1 MLHLGIADPAK
12 DGKFQQIVQDPRSLR
27 DADGSKT
34 YVGKI
39 FVQADIHLPMDL
51 QKPDSYAIHF
61 WCHCLPVTV
70 PDARSRMVDEWLIA
84 RRFQFPQE
92 HRPADDLGS
101 SVIYDDPECFQGSR

>member
-27 DADGSKT
+27 DADGSKHMLE
-34 YVGKI
+34 K
-39 FVQADIHLPMDL
+39 FSVQADIHLPMDL
-51 QKPDSYAIHF
+51 QKPDSNAIHF

-84 RRFQFPQE
+84 RRSNFLKST
-92 HRPADDLGS
+92 DLQTIWE
-101 SVIYDDPECFQGSR
+101 VP